1 VRTAPHFRE
10 SAGSRRSAGRLLD
23 YGLPGPEHRGLPS
36 LAGLSSTA
44 FETNVPGTAHL
55 DMLTWSLPSA
65 DERKEFLNVEFI
77 TTPNGGVDPVLAAA
91 TVGTMISGTSV
102 WPSLPPASC
111 CSLAWAP

>member
-1 VRTAPHFRE
+1 MRTAPHFRE
-10 SAGSRRSAGRLLD
+10 SAGSRRSAGRLPD

-65 DERKEFLNVEFI
+65 DVAE
-77 TTPNGGVDPVLAAA
+77 
-91 TVGTMISGTSV
+91 
-102 WPSLPPASC
+102 PASGVLL
-111 CSLAWAP
+111 LAGVGALMARFRRRQLTA